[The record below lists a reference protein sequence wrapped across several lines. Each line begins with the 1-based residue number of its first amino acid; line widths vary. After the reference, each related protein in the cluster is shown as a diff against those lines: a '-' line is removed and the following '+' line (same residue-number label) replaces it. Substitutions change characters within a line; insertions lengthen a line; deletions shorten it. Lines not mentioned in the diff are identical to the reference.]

1 MTKQELD
8 RWYELM
14 EKWQMAIKIAP
25 LPSEPTTEIHR
36 ELLRLNQMI
45 MEISHA
51 IHNNEMLKD
60 Y

>member
-14 EKWQMAIKIAP
+14 EKWQMAIKVCP
-25 LPSEPTTEIHR
+25 LPNEPVTEIHK
-36 ELLRLNQMI
+36 ELLRLNQKV

-60 Y
+60 